1 MNLPGHAALPT
12 FVGGASDS
20 EPSRVR
26 RALLWLVAALAVG
39 CIAWAVLVR
48 LDIVAS
54 APGRMVPQSY
64 VKIVQPAE
72 AGIVRELLVRPG
84 DHVVAG
90 QVLARMDA
98 TIAGAEQHALE
109 QALTLRQLQLRRI
122 DAELETSA
130 FAILPDDPKDLVT
143 QVQTQLHEHRQALS
157 DTYTQAQG
165 EMRKAHSELRA
176 AREQLARIESTLP
189 HFRKQ
194 ETSYQRLASEGFFNP
209 LTADDKTRERL
220 DKEGELQAQ
229 RHTVQSLE
237 AAVEQAQGQLAGVRS
252 GQRSRLL
259 NERLEAEG
267 ELRKLQDEVAKARH
281 RQRLLALR
289 APQSGVIKDL
299 ASFTPGTVVTPGS
312 VLLTVV
318 PENEPLEAEVIAS
331 NDDAA
336 WLAPGQAVRLKIAA
350 YPFQQYGMALGRV
363 RSISPDAG
371 GPADA
376 ATTQGRSE
384 TEPATSAR
392 GGYRVMVSIEQSW
405 LTRGGT
411 QYPLQVGM
419 QVVAEVHLGTRTAME
434 YLLAPVQ
441 KVRQEALRE
450 R

>member
-1 MNLPGHAALPT
+1 MNLPAHAAFPPS
-12 FVGGASDS
+12 VEGDSDA
-20 EPSRVR
+20 EPSRAR

-39 CIAWAVLVR
+39 SIAWALLVR

-84 DHVVAG
+84 DHVAAG

-98 TIAGAEQHALE
+98 TIAGADQHTLE

-122 DAELETSA
+122 DAELETSE
-130 FAILPDDPKDLVT
+130 FVVLPDDPKDLVA
-143 QVQTQLHEHRQALS
+143 QVQTQLHEHLQAMS
-157 DTYTQAQG
+157 DAHAEAHG
-165 EMRKAHSELRA
+165 ELRKAEGELRA

-220 DKEGELQAQ
+220 DKEGELLAQ
-229 RHTVQSLE
+229 RHIVQSLE
-237 AAVEQAQGQLAGVRS
+237 AAIQQARGKLAGVRS

-259 NERLEAEG
+259 NERLDAEG
-267 ELRKLQDEVAKARH
+267 DLRKLQGEVAKARH
-281 RQRLLALR
+281 RQRLLELH

-299 ASFTPGTVVTPGS
+299 ASFTPGTVVTPAS

-318 PENEPLEAEVIAS
+318 PDNEPLEAEVIAS

-336 WLAPGQAVRLKIAA
+336 WLNPGQAVKLKIAA

-363 RSISPDAG
+363 RSVSPDAG
-371 GPADA
+371 GAGDA
-376 ATTQGRSE
+376 GNQGRSE
-384 TEPATSAR
+384 TDQATSAH
-392 GGYRVMVSIEQSW
+392 GGYRVMVSIEQPW
-405 LTRGGT
+405 VLRDGT
-411 QYPLQVGM
+411 KYPLHVGM

-434 YLLAPVQ
+434 YLLAPVR